1 MVMLLL
7 NIIKLMN
14 LVKDKKVDQINND
27 QAKISK
33 SLQLNVVVA
42 VVVVIVVGVVCV
54 VLFGL
59 FL

>member
-27 QAKISK
+27 QAKINK